1 MATVN
6 VYMKWDYTGNDD
18 TYSSGSTTSAKTI
31 TTGNNVYDRTFVITA
46 SNITELWSDSVV
58 GVADFDFL
66 SIESNANDS
75 YIQLVCN
82 EGGTL
87 AGNNIENGF
96 CFKLDANKP
105 FILFNDVSMNMGNMN
120 GTFNESNHQ
129 LEIDSWETNW
139 TADTIDRIEFYSTNT
154 ATVRIFAVT

>member
-6 VYMKWDYTGNDD
+6 VYVKWDYTGADD
-18 TYSSGSTTSAKTI
+18 SYTSGSTTSAKTV
-31 TTGNNVYDRTFVITA
+31 TTGNNVYDRTFVIGATTL
-46 SNITELWSDSVV
+46 TELWSDSVV

-66 SIESNANDS
+66 SIESNAADS
-75 YIQLVCN
+75 YIQLVCS

-87 AGNNIENGF
+87 SGNNIENGF
-96 CFKLDANKP
+96 VFKLDAGKP
-105 FILFNDVSMNMGNMN
+105 FILFNDDSKNMGNMN

-129 LEIDSWETNW
+129 SEIDTWETNW
-139 TADTIDRIEFYSTNT
+139 ANDQIDRIEFYSANS

>member
-18 TYSSGSTTSAKTI
+18 SYSSGSTTTAKTI
-31 TTGNNVYDRTFVITA
+31 TTGNNVYDRTFVVTGG
-46 SNITELWSDSVV
+46 TLTTLWEDSIS
-58 GVADFDFL
+58 GIGDFDFL
-66 SIESNANDS
+66 FIESNAADS

-87 AGNNIENGF
+87 SGNNIENGF

-105 FILFNDVSMNMGNMN
+105 FILFNDDSKNMGNMN
-120 GTFNESNHQ
+120 GTFNESNYQ
-129 LEIDSWETNW
+129 SEIDTWETNW
-139 TADTIDRIEFYSTNT
+139 ANDTIDRIEFHNSGN